1 MLELWIYRS
10 ITTYILTQSE
20 GASFHCFVYFSDD
33 TWVDDQILYS
43 RDLNIWLGRDTEWL
57 IYPEKKGNSTLA
69 QLLFFLLELC
79 IVPQEEGVGED
90 HFFCSRFYEWVR
102 YEVIVSEPTVISTH
116 RQSPD
121 VVDLTLRLTNRRSL
135 KHIVFLRI

>member
-1 MLELWIYRS
+1 MIDL
-10 ITTYILTQSE
+10 SE
-20 GASFHCFVYFSDD
+20 K
-33 TWVDDQILYS
+33 
-43 RDLNIWLGRDTEWL
+43 
-57 IYPEKKGNSTLA
+57 KKGNSTF

-79 IVPQEEGVGED
+79 IVPQEEGVSED
-90 HFFCSRFYEWVR
+90 LFCSRFYEWVR

>member
-1 MLELWIYRS
+1 MLELWINRS

-57 IYPEKKGNSTLA
+57 IYPKKKKKET
-69 QLLFFLLELC
+69 QRLLSSFSFYLNYVLYLKRKVSVKTFF
-79 IVPQEEGVGED
+79 V
-90 HFFCSRFYEWVR
+90 H
-102 YEVIVSEPTVISTH
+102 
-116 RQSPD
+116 
-121 VVDLTLRLTNRRSL
+121 DLTMSPLWGDR
-135 KHIVFLRI
+135 

>member
-1 MLELWIYRS
+1 MLELWINRS

-102 YEVIVSEPTVISTH
+102 YEVIVVVDVV
-116 RQSPD
+116 D